1 MNVMGII
8 FTNDASLGELTNKRT
23 MASIPFGG
31 RYRQVDF
38 ALSNLACAGVRH
50 VGIISRHNYQSLMNH
65 IGNGEEWGLDLE
77 EGGLEFLT
85 PYAQTTVGTYRGKL
99 ESLNN
104 AMDFLEYGE
113 EDELVVMIDSAVL
126 SNVDLAAILDA
137 HVASGKDVT
146 VVTKAGICN
155 GEKKIDLALK
165 LENGEVSDM
174 VVDYAAP
181 AEYLASMDIFVL
193 SKKWLVRSVKEMIA
207 RDKFHMDRDLVM
219 GGWNRGLVSVNVY
232 EFDGVA
238 MFNESIEEYFYN
250 SLSLI
255 KKDVRKDVFNG
266 NHPIYTKVRDR
277 VPTYYGETSEI
288 ENCLIADGCIL
299 EGEVEDSV
307 LFRQVTVGKDAEI
320 ESCIIM
326 NDAVIGEG
334 AELKYAIL
342 DKNVTVTPG
351 AKLIGTKK
359 NPIIVKRGET
369 VGELQSALPRAHPTP
384 NPAVWAT

>member
-8 FTNDASLGELTNKRT
+8 FTNDATMGELTNKRT
-23 MASIPFGG
+23 MASLPFGG

-38 ALSNLACAGVRH
+38 ALSNLSCAGVRH

-85 PYAQTTVGTYRGKL
+85 PYAMTTTHTYRGKL

-104 AMDFLEYGE
+104 AWDFLEYGP

-126 SNVDLAAILDA
+126 SNVDLTDVLNS

-146 VVTKAGICN
+146 VVTKAGIAN
-155 GEKKIDLALK
+155 GEKQLDLALK
-165 LENGEVSDM
+165 LDDNGEITDM
-174 VVDYAAP
+174 VVNYVADKDYV
-181 AEYLASMDIFVL
+181 ASMDIFVA
-193 SKKWLVRSVKEMIA
+193 KKSWLMKQVKEMIA

-219 GGWNRGLVSVNVY
+219 GGWQHGVVSVNAY
-232 EFDGVA
+232 QFDGIA
-238 MFNESIEEYFYN
+238 MFNESVEEYFYN
-250 SLSLI
+250 SLALI
-255 KKDVRKDVFNG
+255 KKDVRNDIFNG
-266 NHPIYTKVRDR
+266 SHPVYTKVRDR
-277 VPTYYGETSEI
+277 VPTYYGEGCEI
-288 ENCLIADGCIL
+288 ENCLIADGCML
-299 EGEVEDSV
+299 DGEVENSV
-307 LFRQVTVGKDAEI
+307 LFRQVTVGKGAEV
-320 ESCIIM
+320 EDCIIM
-326 NDAVIGEG
+326 NDTVIGEG
-334 AELKYAIL
+334 AELKYVIL

-369 VGELQSALPRAHPTP
+369 V
-384 NPAVWAT
+384 

>member
-8 FTNDASLGELTNKRT
+8 FTNDATMGELTNKRT

-50 VGIISRHNYQSLMNH
+50 VGIISRHSYQSLMNH
-65 IGNGEEWGLDLE
+65 IGDGEEWGLELA

-85 PYAQTTVGTYRGKL
+85 PFAQTTVGTYRGKL

-126 SNVDLAAILDA
+126 SNVNLNAILDA

-146 VVTKAGICN
+146 VVTKSGICN

-165 LENGEVSDM
+165 LENGEITDM
-174 VVDYAAP
+174 VVDYVAP
-181 AEYLASMDIFVL
+181 AEYVASMDIFVL
-193 SKKWLVRSVKEMIA
+193 SKKWLIKSTKEMIA

-219 GGWNRGLVSVNVY
+219 GGWNRGVVSVNVY

-238 MFNESIEEYFYN
+238 MFNESVEEYFYN
-250 SLSLI
+250 SMSLI
-255 KKDVRKDVFNG
+255 KKDVRADIFGG
-266 NHPIYTKVRDR
+266 NHPVYTKVRDR
-277 VPTYYGETSEI
+277 VPTYYGEGSEV
-288 ENCLIADGCIL
+288 ENSLIADGCML
-299 EGEVEDSV
+299 DGEVEDSI
-307 LFRQVTVGKDAEI
+307 LFREVTVAKGAEV
-320 ESCIIM
+320 EDCIIF

-334 AELKYAIL
+334 AELKYVIL

-359 NPIIVKRGET
+359 SPIIVKRGET
-369 VGELQSALPRAHPTP
+369 V
-384 NPAVWAT
+384 